1 MYIIKFL
8 DENYNHNLGSDN
20 TRYIHLKTLR
30 GVYNRLKSQFIPKNA
45 QYFEIIKVIN
55 PMDNNR
61 KEVVIGIDFISQITN

>member
-45 QYFEIIKVIN
+45 QYFEII
-55 PMDNNR
+55 MDNNR
-61 KEVVIGIDFISQITN
+61 KEIIIGMDFVSQITN